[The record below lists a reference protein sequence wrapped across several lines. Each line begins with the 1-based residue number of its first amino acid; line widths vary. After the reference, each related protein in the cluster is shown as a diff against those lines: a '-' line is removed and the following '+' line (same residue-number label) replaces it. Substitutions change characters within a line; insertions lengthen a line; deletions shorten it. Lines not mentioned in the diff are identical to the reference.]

1 MRIFYLSV
9 FFLLTLFSVR
19 SQTFT
24 GTGGPIPGTGFS
36 PTCFNATVSGVGT
49 INASKGLAQV
59 CLSITHTSVD
69 ELEILLQAPDGT
81 YVPLSIQNGAAGAD
95 NYTNT
100 CFSATASTPIKF
112 STAPS
117 FTGTFLPE
125 GHLGAVNNGQNAD
138 NTWKLCVLDRRNS
151 GNSGNL
157 ISWSLTFSTSPAPP
171 APALPN
177 CTSTIPTASD
187 CLNATS
193 VCDFNGACGKT
204 TNSGIKTWPALTNN
218 CCFGIDNNSFVK
230 FIASS
235 STVSFS
241 VWVTSSTVGFNDRAS
256 GLQML
261 FFSGN
266 CNGSTINTYGC
277 YNRIYP
283 VSPGGKPIIS
293 LIYAQGLTPG
303 NTYYLM
309 IDGAGNGDNCEYRIA
324 ANSGVNALNIT
335 SNTPSNNICLGET
348 VTLSATGGNGSYKWY
363 LGTQLLSS
371 VSTLTISPSAIGSYT
386 YRVETTIGLGCPTF
400 KDFTLNVN
408 DLPAKPVIN
417 STAASCVAAGKS
429 TISNYVNTLTYN
441 FNPTGPTVASNG
453 AINGMTTGTNYT
465 VTASN
470 GNCTSQASVQF
481 SNAAQLTS
489 IPAPSITTTNAS
501 CSAAGTS
508 TINNFSN
515 TLTYTFN
522 PSGPT
527 IGTNGIING
536 MITGTSYTVSAS
548 DGTCN
553 SPVSNS
559 FSNAAPTGIPS
570 YVFSIIDPTCTNATG
585 GIVIQE
591 PVGNNY
597 EYNLNG
603 GAYQS
608 NPVFSNLPTGSYT
621 TTVKDKTT
629 VCVSPSSPFTI
640 KPGPV
645 LPAVPGISSTA
656 ATCLTAGTS
665 TVSNYTNTITY
676 TFSPSGP
683 SLGAGGT
690 ISGMVTGTNYTV
702 TASNGS
708 CNSSP
713 SNTFSNAAQF
723 TAPSAP
729 VFSTI
734 TQPTCTTPT
743 GIITITQVAGVT
755 YSING
760 NNYQTSNVFSG
771 LTSGNYSLT
780 AKNAA
785 GCISTAIAAVIN
797 NQPDCNTQDLFVPNA
812 FTPNGDGK
820 NDILFV
826 KGTTI
831 KSMQLLIFNQW
842 GEKIFESV
850 KQEQGW
856 DGSVGG
862 KAQPVGVY
870 VYILKVGHNNGKTQQ
885 LKGSITLI
893 R

>member
-1 MRIFYLSV
+1 MRIFYLLA
-9 FFLLTLFSVR
+9 FLLFNISVVVA
-19 SQTFT
+19 QTFN
-24 GTGGPIPGTGFS
+24 GTGGAIPGSGVQLY
-36 PTCFNATVSGVGT
+36 NATVSSIGA
-49 INASKGLAQV
+49 INSSKGLSQV
-59 CLSITHTSVD
+59 CMNINHPAVD

-81 YVPLSIQNGAAGAD
+81 YVPLTIQNGAAFSD

-112 STAPS
+112 GTAP

-138 NTWKLCVLDRRNS
+138 GVWRLYIRDRRNATTTGTGS
-151 GNSGNL
+151 IAN
-157 ISWSLTFSTSPAPP
+157 WSLTFSNNPAPQP
-171 APALPN
+171 PTLPN
-177 CTSTIPTASD
+177 CTTTIPSTSD
-187 CLNATS
+187 CAS
-193 VCDFNGACGKT
+193 ASSICDFNGACGST
-204 TNSGIKTWPALTNN
+204 TGSTKRSWTALDNAS
-218 CCFGIDNNSFVK
+218 CFGLNNNSFVK
-230 FIASS
+230 FIADAP
-235 STVSFS
+235 TVSFS
-241 VWVTSSTVGFNDRAS
+241 VWVTSSKNGFNNAN
-256 GLQML
+256 GGIQML
-261 FFSGN
+261 FFSTPN
-266 CNGSTINTYGC
+266 CGGPVTTYGC

-283 VSPGGKPIIS
+283 NPAGGKPLIN
-293 LIYAQGLTPG
+293 LIYATGLTPG

-309 IDGAGNGDNCEYRIA
+309 TDGANGDLCDFRIA
-324 ANSGVNALNIT
+324 ANSGINALTI
-335 SNTPSNNICLGET
+335 TPSNTSICQGNT
-348 VTLSATGGNGSYKWY
+348 VTLNASGGNSTFSWSANSPNAGLSATTGNSVTATPTST
-363 LGTQLLSS
+363 GTIRYSATS
-371 VSTLTISPSAIGSYT
+371 VT
-386 YRVETTIGLGCPTF
+386 GLGCPTSTSV
-400 KDFTLNVN
+400 DITINPLPSAPAINITQPTCSTPSGIITITQVTGATYSIDGLNYQ
-408 DLPAKPVIN
+408 
-417 STAASCVAAGKS
+417 ASNIFSGL
-429 TISNYVNTLTYN
+429 TPGTYN
-441 FNPTGPTVASNG
+441 VRIKN
-453 AINGMTTGTNYT
+453 
-465 VTASN
+465 
-470 GNCTSQASVQF
+470 
-481 SNAAQLTS
+481 
-489 IPAPSITTTNAS
+489 
-501 CSAAGTS
+501 
-508 TINNFSN
+508 
-515 TLTYTFN
+515 
-522 PSGPT
+522 SG
-527 IGTNGIING
+527 GC
-536 MITGTSYTVSAS
+536 VSAS
-548 DGTCN
+548 TQATI
-553 SPVSNS
+553 
-559 FSNAAPTGIPS
+559 NAAPTGTPS

-608 NPVFSNLPTGSYT
+608 NPAFSNLPTGSYT

-629 VCVSPSSPFTI
+629 GCVSPSSPFTI

-645 LPAVPGISSTA
+645 LPAVPSISSTA

-713 SNTFSNAAQF
+713 SNTFSNAAQLSAPATPTISSIAATCLTAGTSSISNYNSSLTYLFNPTGPNIGTGGVINGMVTGTNYTATAANGGCSSSASNSFSNAAQF

-729 VFSTI
+729 VISTI

-785 GCISTAIAAVIN
+785 GCISTAIGAVIY